1 MSKRA
6 LYLFIVLMLLIF
18 IPFNIY
24 ADVNKVI
31 KIAGD
36 ENYPP
41 YEFVDKNGTY
51 KGFNVDIMKA
61 IANNLEINIQLS
73 PMAWNNALNA
83 LETKRVDAIQGMT
96 RSNIREEKFSFTRA
110 LVNNSQAIFV
120 KSERD
125 NISELQS
132 LSGLTIAIQS
142 GDISEEIIAA
152 IPGAKVIKCS
162 NQEQAIQKL
171 MLDKVDAFVGN
182 RLTGIYI
189 IQSLKLFN
197 KVKIVGEQLYPTEYS
212 VATLREN
219 IEVLELLDK
228 GLNNIMQ
235 NGEYDKIYNKWFG
248 EAIVDGSIA
257 WKKIMMSISLVLVF
271 ALCLITVIFYL
282 NVGLKKLVADKVSEL
297 EAANNEL
304 QVQHEN
310 LAQSN
315 RFKSKILET
324 ILDGIIAFDNNGKVT
339 GSNHAAKELLKI
351 EDEQGQSI
359 EELKFNND
367 FIYEGYQHALKG
379 CIWRKSIEWNTSS
392 EKVLSIDCSIYP
404 IKGPEDRVEGVIV
417 VLHDYTESRLLNEAK
432 EYDKLKTEYFA
443 NLSHEFRTPLSV
455 IYASAQLLKWNSKN
469 DNIHQVRSAIDKSV
483 ATVRQNINR
492 LTRLIDNIIFVT
504 KADTGFIQLELRNNN
519 IVSVVEE
526 VTLSVVDLIE
536 NKDISIEFD
545 TDIEEIII
553 AIDADKIE
561 RIILNLLSN
570 SVKFTPSGGSIYV
583 KVMEGE
589 KFITISVKD
598 NGIGIPKDKQDIIFE
613 RFRQVD
619 KSISRN
625 HEGSGIGLSLVKSF
639 VELHGGSIRVESS
652 LGYGSEFIIQLPNI
666 QLQGDSDSFESE
678 SFNSG
683 KTEIEF
689 SDIY

>member
-304 QVQHEN
+304 QVQ
-310 LAQSN
+310 QSN

>member
-324 ILDGIIAFDNNGKVT
+324 ILDGIIASDNNGKVT